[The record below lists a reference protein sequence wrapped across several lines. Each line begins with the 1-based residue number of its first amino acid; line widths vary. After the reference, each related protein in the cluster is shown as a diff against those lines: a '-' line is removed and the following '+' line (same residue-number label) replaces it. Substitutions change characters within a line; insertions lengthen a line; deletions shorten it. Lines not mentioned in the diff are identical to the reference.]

1 MLIGELSLFWGIIMK
16 YLIGKKRG
24 NLKVFVKLGRKFGF
38 ISFGNFKVW
47 FLVYLNDLYLF
58 FGGLSVVF
66 VLVYC

>member
-38 ISFGNFKVW
+38 ISFGNFKV
-47 FLVYLNDLYLF
+47 
-58 FGGLSVVF
+58 
-66 VLVYC
+66 